1 MRGWLGGIGVAIVVL
16 GAAPARGQDDAA
28 EAGAT
33 FDRVYEEFSRAYR
46 DGDPAGVA
54 ALYAEDAWYLA
65 PGDSIAQGQVVRHF
79 EWLSSSQL
87 GTGPVVEFEIVDRAV
102 AGDLAYD
109 IGYYR
114 IRAAGAPEGSGS
126 GGKFIVVWK
135 RGADGTWRIHADGYS
150 EVRGEG
156 ESE

>member
-1 MRGWLGGIGVAIVVL
+1 MKRWLGGIGVALLAL
-16 GAAPARGQDDAA
+16 GAVPARGQDAA
-28 EAGAT
+28 EAGAA

-54 ALYAEDAWYLA
+54 ALYTEDAWYLA
-65 PGDSIAQGQVVRHF
+65 PGDSIERGEVGRHF
-79 EWLSSSQL
+79 EWLSSYEP
-87 GTGPVVEFEIVDRAV
+87 GRGPVVEFEIVDRAV
-102 AGDLAYD
+102 AGDQGYD

-114 IRAAGAPEGSGS
+114 IRAAGASEESAS

-150 EVRGEG
+150 EVRGE
-156 ESE
+156 EERQ

>member
-1 MRGWLGGIGVAIVVL
+1 MRQWSAWIGVAVVVL
-16 GAAPARGQDDAA
+16 GATPARGQDTV
-28 EAGAT
+28 EAGAA
-33 FDRVYEEFSRAYR
+33 FDRAYEEFSRAYG

-54 ALYAEDAWYLA
+54 TLYTEDAWYLA
-65 PGDSIAQGQVVRHF
+65 PGDSIRRGEVVRHF
-79 EWLSSSQL
+79 EWLSSYEP

-150 EVRGEG
+150 EVRGE
-156 ESE
+156 EERQ